1 MINGTMTPRSTSAP
15 TTLPMIA
22 AVGILV
28 LVPSLELGVEVA
40 EVVEVV
46 EVVVDVDVL
55 DGSKAC
61 VKVAEDSYP
70 VPPTTCNT
78 SIESRRTLLDS
89 EL

>member
-1 MINGTMTPRSTSAP
+1 MPPRSTSAP

-22 AVGILV
+22 AVGILI
-28 LVPSLELGVEVA
+28 LMPLLELGVEVL
-40 EVVEVV
+40 EVLEVL
-46 EVVVDVDVL
+46 VDVDVL
-55 DGSKAC
+55 DGGKAC

-78 SIESRRTLLDS
+78 SIESRRTLLDC

>member
-1 MINGTMTPRSTSAP
+1 MPPRSTSAP

-22 AVGILV
+22 AVGILI
-28 LVPSLELGVEVA
+28 LIPLLELGVEVL
-40 EVVEVV
+40 EVL
-46 EVVVDVDVL
+46 VDVDVL
-55 DGSKAC
+55 DGGKAC

-78 SIESRRTLLDS
+78 SIESRRTLSDC

>member
-1 MINGTMTPRSTSAP
+1 MPPRSTSAP

-22 AVGILV
+22 AVGILI
-28 LVPSLELGVEVA
+28 LIPLLELGVEVL
-40 EVVEVV
+40 EVL
-46 EVVVDVDVL
+46 VDVDVL
-55 DGSKAC
+55 DGGKAC